1 MDKKEKVFAQTA
13 TPGKKGV
20 RVDRAKYELI
30 EKCIVTVLSRYGEIA
45 FQNLPAKVR
54 TVLTEPFDG
63 SIGWYTTTVKLDMER
78 RGIIERIPGSKPQ
91 RLRLLIKR

>member
-1 MDKKEKVFAQTA
+1 MNNKETMFTQTV

-20 RVDRAKYELI
+20 RVNKAKYEI
-30 EKCIVTVLSRYGEIA
+30 IQKCILEVLGRYGEIA

-54 TVLTEPFDG
+54 TVLVEPFDG

-78 RGIIERIPGSKPQ
+78 RGIIERIPGAKPQ
-91 RLRLLIKR
+91 RLRLVDKK

>member
-1 MDKKEKVFAQTA
+1 MDKKETMLTQTV

-20 RVDRAKYELI
+20 RVNKAKYGII
-30 EKCIVTVLSRYGEIA
+30 EECILEVLGRYGEIA

-54 TVLTEPFDG
+54 TVLKEPFDG

-91 RLRLLIKR
+91 RLRLTAKR